1 MKLPSLTPILTAALV
16 AVGATVIFEQPS
28 RAGDAV
34 FFCEMSSSTNLP
46 TTYAYKPSAKPDP
59 IPVIRWDSRY
69 FSRSGYTP
77 LRRCQDVAGRFQKF
91 YDQGLLS
98 NVTTGYVNG
107 LPVVC
112 ANSGSGCNRNNVL
125 FTLKKGEDAALAVQK
140 LFNLGSAVA
149 AGGTATPLYESSADD
164 NSITIDMNNFIN
176 NMPGE
181 SGVSVPG
188 SPAAKPDAS
197 GQPQRQ
203 PSGGSSW

>member
-34 FFCEMSSSTNLP
+34 FFCAMGSSTNLP
-46 TTYAYKPSAKPDP
+46 TTYVYKPSTSPLAKP
-59 IPVIRWDSRY
+59 VVRWYSNY
-69 FSRSGYTP
+69 FSGSGYTP
-77 LRRCQDVAGRFQKF
+77 MRRCQDVAGRFQNF
-91 YDQGLLS
+91 YDRGLLS

-188 SPAAKPDAS
+188 APATKPGAS